1 MQRSSSNIKILREF
15 SLVEKLLLIL
25 KKSEGSSASTLTLL
39 NVLHALLCTSPRV
52 TDVLCFTQ
60 FTVKLKRSVC
70 FPHFMIKLVALFN
83 KKMNTRMIFL

>member
-60 FTVKLKRSVC
+60 FTVKLNALSV
-70 FPHFMIKLVALFN
+70 LL
-83 KKMNTRMIFL
+83 TL